1 VEVAML
7 SKLAVVGVVVAG
19 AAIWRRLRR
28 RRRDALHA
36 PGERIR
42 NPGRLVAGGGVR
54 RMD

>member
-1 VEVAML
+1 MQL
-7 SKLAVVGVVVAG
+7 QWAVVGVVVASAG
-19 AAIWRRLRR
+19 AALWRAVQRRR
-28 RRRDALHA
+28 RRRDAVQV